1 MFSTP
6 PYLEFQGCLNIPIR
20 RRLCSCFSWR
30 ADSLMRLEM
39 IFYLILYYLL
49 QMRMTEWG
57 ESIMSSQK
65 IFRSVRMYDMCNED
79 DQKICESFTHICSIL
94 SSQILKKQKQ
104 ELTRQTYHS
113 VHSKFLTRCAPSFS
127 IKKKGFIVDFKRL
140 NL

>member
-1 MFSTP
+1 MFPTP
-6 PYLEFQGCLNIPIR
+6 PYLKFQGCLNIPIR

-39 IFYLILYYLL
+39 IFYLILSSSNAYD
-49 QMRMTEWG
+49 RMGREYHVFIENIQG
-57 ESIMSSQK
+57 
-65 IFRSVRMYDMCNED
+65 VRMYDMCNED

-113 VHSKFLTRCAPSFS
+113 VHSKFLTRCAPLFS